1 MSLEGATR
9 MQKQKGFTIAEVMV
23 AMVVLMV
30 SLVGIAQLVPFA
42 IRTNTAARAD
52 STAVVFAER
61 ELDEMVEQPF
71 TTFTFTDMHGNI
83 NCTLGN
89 SATPNQWVGSPTLT
103 DSSSRTRIDFS
114 QGTVAGYNFPYADP
128 SNPNQRPY
136 DVRWAVYTWVNSG
149 SVTGRRIVI
158 GARLTGGNAPFLP
171 ISLDT
176 MVQR

>member
-1 MSLEGATR
+1 MSLEVATR

-103 DSSSRTRIDFS
+103 DGSSRTLIDFS
-114 QGTVAGYNFPYADP
+114 QGTVAGYNFTYADP
-128 SNPNQRPY
+128 SNPNQRTY

>member
-1 MSLEGATR
+1 MSLEVATR

-52 STAVVFAER
+52 STAEVFAER
-61 ELDEMVEQPF
+61 ELDEMVEQALANS
-71 TTFTFTDMHGNI
+71 TFTDWHGNA
-83 NCTLGN
+83 CTLDN
-89 SATPNQWVGSPTLT
+89 AATPNQWVGSPTLT
-103 DSSSRTRIDFS
+103 DNSSRTLIDFS
-114 QGTVAGYNFPYADP
+114 QGTVAGYNFTYADP
-128 SNPNQRPY
+128 SNPNQRTY

-158 GARLTGGNAPFLP
+158 CARLTGGNAPFLP

-176 MVQR
+176 M